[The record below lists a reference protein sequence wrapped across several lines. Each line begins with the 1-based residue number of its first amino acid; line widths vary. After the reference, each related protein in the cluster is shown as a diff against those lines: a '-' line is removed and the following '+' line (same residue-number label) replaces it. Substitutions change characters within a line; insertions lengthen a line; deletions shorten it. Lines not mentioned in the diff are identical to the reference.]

1 MKRSELKQLIKEIVI
16 EPEESNRSAARI
28 ERFIQ
33 SEEAKN
39 ILSGQSHPEVIP
51 PKGILREFAAFMLDE
66 DTDDKYKS
74 NPAAVLIAIIDAYDN
89 AVDNFYDDL
98 ADKIN
103 EFEDFIKDFVDI
115 KGEA

>member
-1 MKRSELKQLIKEIVI
+1 MKRSELKELIREIVI

-33 SEEAKN
+33 SQEAKN
-39 ILSGQSHPEVIP
+39 ILSGQSYPEVIP
-51 PKGILREFAAFMLDE
+51 PKEILSEFRGFMLDE

-74 NPAAVLIAIIDAYDN
+74 NPAAVLKAIVDAHDN
-89 AVDNFYDDL
+89 AVGNFYDDL

-103 EFEDFIKDFVDI
+103 ELEDFIKDFVDI